1 VVPIPERNFMTY
13 QLVHEK
19 TGARLF
25 HVDCSD
31 TNNVFWFAILAF
43 VRLWRSKRTLTL
55 SLTHSSVFAV

>member
-31 TNNVFWFAILAF
+31 TNNVFWLGSCSQP
-43 VRLWRSKRTLTL
+43 LE
-55 SLTHSSVFAV
+55 SSINATS